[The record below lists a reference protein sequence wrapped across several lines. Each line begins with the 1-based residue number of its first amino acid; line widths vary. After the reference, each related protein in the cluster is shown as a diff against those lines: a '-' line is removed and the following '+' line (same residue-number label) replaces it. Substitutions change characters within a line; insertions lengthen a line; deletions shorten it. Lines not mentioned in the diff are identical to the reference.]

1 MQKKEK
7 IKPKYNMW
15 QNSAYMIST
24 AWNSKNKKVIFLCL
38 ASLIA
43 RVMTRVLHLFLSPTI
58 LKKVEL
64 RASFGELVLTIAM
77 FSIALMIS
85 EGAVAYIGA
94 NTIFGRVRVRM
105 SIVGAIHRKINTT
118 SYPNTEDSKVLKLM
132 EKAQVAVRG
141 NNEAAE
147 AIWDILTNA
156 IHDIICLLICLTLL
170 TALNP
175 ILMLISLA
183 TTLTGYFVNKRIDEW
198 GYRHKDE
205 EAKYMKRL
213 SYILEES
220 ENIKLAK
227 DIRIFGMKSWLEEVY
242 QKTMRLY
249 EAFIRRGEKVYIWTN
264 VIDLSLTFL
273 RNGVVYVYLIGATI
287 RQGMPAS
294 EFLLYFD
301 TVNRF
306 TSRIGYILWNF
317 GTLHKQSLDICNVRE
332 FLELPEEFLFDEGE
346 KLEPV
351 KDGEYEIRLEHVS
364 FRYPEATEDTIH
376 DMSLTIRPGEKL
388 AIVGL
393 NGAGKT
399 TLVKLICGYYN
410 PTSGRV
416 LLNGVDIR
424 NYDRRDYYRH
434 FAAVFQQFSVLE
446 ASLAINVSQDTENA
460 DESRIWDCLE
470 KAGMTEKVQELPKGL
485 ETAIGRKV
493 YEDGIE
499 LSGGQMQRV
508 MLARALYKEA
518 PIIVLDEP
526 TAALD
531 PIAENDM
538 YQKYNEFTRGR
549 TSVYISHRLA
559 STRFCDRI
567 IYLENGNILEEG
579 THVELLAKNGEYAKL
594 FEIQSKYY
602 REGVEKDA
610 ERQTYAS

>member
-1 MQKKEK
+1 
-7 IKPKYNMW
+7 MW

-446 ASLAINVSQDTENA
+446 ASLAINVSQDTENV

-470 KAGMTEKVQELPKGL
+470 KAGMTEKVQGLPKGL

>member
-332 FLELPEEFLFDEGE
+332 FLELPEEFLFNEGE

-470 KAGMTEKVQELPKGL
+470 KAGMTEKVLELPKGL